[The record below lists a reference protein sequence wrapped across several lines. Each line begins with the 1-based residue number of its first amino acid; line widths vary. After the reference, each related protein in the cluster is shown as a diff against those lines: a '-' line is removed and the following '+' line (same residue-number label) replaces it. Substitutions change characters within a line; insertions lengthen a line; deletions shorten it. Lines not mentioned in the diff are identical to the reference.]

1 MFFFEKK
8 NQKTFKH
15 ALRAIVAYITNFA
28 RSALSKIFRFPFLKG
43 NKKLFLY
50 RDFFDS
56 ALMAAAFK
64 LGAEKRF
71 EDFNCFTF
79 ADKTRRERENV
90 SVVMSACES

>member
-8 NQKTFKH
+8 NQKTFRN
-15 ALRAIVAYITNFA
+15 ALRAELVMYATNA

-79 ADKTRRERENV
+79 ADKTRRKRENV